1 MNWNETGIHAMHTG
15 DYEDAAKSFT
25 QAIEEEPENE
35 VGYINFGNLLAIM
48 NDVERAERFFQ
59 KALTLNDKA
68 ATAYYGL
75 ANLYYN
81 TERFEEAAKLYERAI
96 RNNLEGADGHYMLSK
111 SLQMTDQLKLAL
123 PYAQRAYELAESDEE
138 ITLHYA
144 ILLASNELFDQAKPL
159 LEELLEANSQHAD
172 AQYNLGVLY
181 ALTQEDPAPALKHLD
196 AALEIEPN
204 YDQARYMADMIR
216 LRN

>member
-15 DYEDAAKSFT
+15 DYEEAAKAFT
-25 QAIEEEPENE
+25 QAIEQEPENE

-48 NDVERAERFFQ
+48 NDAERAERFFQ
-59 KALTLNDKA
+59 KALTLNEQA

-81 TERFEEAAKLYERAI
+81 QERFEEAAKLYERAI
-96 RNNLEGADGHYMLSK
+96 RANLEGADGHYMLSK
-111 SLQMTDQLKLAL
+111 SLQMTDERKLAL
-123 PYAQRAYELAESDEE
+123 PYAQRAHEIAPEDAE

-144 ILLASNELFDQAKPL
+144 ILLASNELFAEAKPL
-159 LEELLEANSQHAD
+159 LEQLLEENPEHAD
-172 AQYNLGVLY
+172 AHFNLGVLF
-181 ALTQEDPAPALKHLD
+181 ALTQEDPEPALHHLD
-196 AALEIEPN
+196 KALEIEPN